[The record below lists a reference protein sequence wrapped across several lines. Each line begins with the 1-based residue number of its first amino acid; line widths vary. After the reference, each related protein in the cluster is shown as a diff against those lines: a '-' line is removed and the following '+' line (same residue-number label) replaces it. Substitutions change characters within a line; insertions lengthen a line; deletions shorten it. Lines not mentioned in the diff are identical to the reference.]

1 MLSCMQIEL
10 YAEPDP
16 APDLQPQVA
25 PASRPGVLLRADRP
39 LTGQPFP
46 EHGRR
51 DEAEGL
57 AAARPSALSC
67 RHLPVPCPEPA
78 HHHKEEGR
86 EKESQG
92 RGHDHACQHGCAQGI
107 LSPGS
112 RARTEHKKDNAQDK
126 AERGHENG
134 PQALPCGRTVAEGT
148 FMPLLWNGHRERAP
162 DCRQAAPERRGL
174 SRRSQSPAAGPWP
187 LLPWPAWR
195 LPSFCPARPR
205 PGSSRWAH
213 W

>member
-57 AAARPSALSC
+57 AAAR
-67 RHLPVPCPEPA
+67 LPPCPA
-78 HHHKEEGR
+78 GTYLFLVQSLLTTTKKKGV
-86 EKESQG
+86 KK
-92 RGHDHACQHGCAQGI
+92 
-107 LSPGS
+107 SP
-112 RARTEHKKDNAQDK
+112 RA
-126 AERGHENG
+126 
-134 PQALPCGRTVAEGT
+134 VAMI
-148 FMPLLWNGHRERAP
+148 MPVSTAVPRA
-162 DCRQAAPERRGL
+162 
-174 SRRSQSPAAGPWP
+174 
-187 LLPWPAWR
+187 
-195 LPSFCPARPR
+195 F
-205 PGSSRWAH
+205 
-213 W
+213 